1 MRLAAKV
8 GKKGEKVGE
17 KSTDRQI
24 KRQKVPRNQKE

>member
-17 KSTDRQI
+17 KSTNPQI
-24 KRQKVPRNQKE
+24 KRKKYRVTG